1 MKRTW
6 LLHVLGYATCLILL
20 LVQSYRLR
28 DLQETSVCLESQ
40 LAETEHRLQGI
51 KEWDCATR
59 GAEMNCCKQLI
70 GLRRSLK
77 SSQKYQEAPQ

>member
-28 DLQETSVCLESQ
+28 DLQETSVCVQSQ
-40 LAETEHRLQGI
+40 LAATEHRLQTI
-51 KEWDCATR
+51 KERDCATR
-59 GAEMNCCKQLI
+59 GAELNCCKQLMQLAAKPK
-70 GLRRSLK
+70 GR
-77 SSQKYQEAPQ
+77 